1 MSMHPWRHKTEH
13 DKEKNMSENT
23 LISAELR
30 GRVGKGSARAAR
42 RAGKVPAVIYGDKK
56 QPISIEIEARMMRKL
71 INEPG
76 IFSRLLDI
84 NVDNG
89 KHTVLMRDIHFNPV
103 TDDPLH
109 FDFLRVGESNKVS
122 VAVGVEFVNES
133 VCPALKIGGV
143 LNIVRYEIELNCLP
157 TAIPE
162 KITVDLSE
170 AKIGDSIHISAV
182 ELPEGVTPTITDR
195 DFTIATLQSPGG
207 GVKNEEDEDAE
218 SSENNEETETE

>member
-1 MSMHPWRHKTEH
+1 
-13 DKEKNMSENT
+13 MSENT
-23 LISAELR
+23 LISADLR
-30 GRVGKGSARAAR
+30 NRVGKGSARAAR
-42 RAGKVPAVIYGDKK
+42 RAGKIPAVIYGDKK
-56 QPISIEIEARMMRKL
+56 QPISIEIEARMIRKI

-89 KHTVLMRDIHFNPV
+89 KHTVLMRDIHFHPV
-103 TDDPLH
+103 TDDPMH
-109 FDFLRVGESNKVS
+109 FDFLRVSQSSTVS
-122 VAVGVEFVNES
+122 VSVGVEFINEAI
-133 VCPALKIGGV
+133 CPALKIGGV
-143 LNIVRYEIELNCLP
+143 LNIVRYEVELNCLP
-157 TAIPE
+157 TSIPE

-207 GVKNEEDEDAE
+207 GVKNEEDEEVESTE
-218 SSENNEETETE
+218 SSEEKETE